1 MDSITS
7 RLDLMELPSLA
18 ELFRFFNSGKHL
30 NRLSSPVLW
39 AELEK
44 QQVAYQTLF
53 AALGFE
59 LVIDGRGF
67 AWFQSEENNTNINK
81 TSRQLALLFM
91 VTFDLKADA
100 GEPLN
105 RFGQWHIDSDTLQ
118 QVYEKHQGILDTEE
132 LPPEALMQLLERAA
146 NLGFCQQHNGYYQLL
161 PAVFRYL
168 DHIEALAQLV
178 KEEDEL

>member
-1 MDSITS
+1 MDSANS
-7 RLDLMELPSLA
+7 RLDLMELPNLA

-44 QQVAYQTLF
+44 QQMAYQELF
-53 AALGFE
+53 AALGFD
-59 LVIDGRGF
+59 LKIDGRGF
-67 AWFQSEENNTNINK
+67 AWFQSEDNNPSINK

-91 VTFDLKADA
+91 VIFDLKADA
-100 GEPLN
+100 GMPLN
-105 RFGQWHIDSDTLQ
+105 RFGQWRIDSELLL

-146 NLGFCQQHNGYYQLL
+146 NLGFCEHHGAYYQLL

-168 DHIEALAQLV
+168 DHIEALAELA
-178 KEEDEL
+178 KEDDDL